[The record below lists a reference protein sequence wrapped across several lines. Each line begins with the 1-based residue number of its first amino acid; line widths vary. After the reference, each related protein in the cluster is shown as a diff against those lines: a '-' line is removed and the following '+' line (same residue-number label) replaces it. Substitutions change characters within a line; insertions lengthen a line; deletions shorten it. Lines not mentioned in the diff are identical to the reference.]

1 MNESLHEMIDRFLKE
16 RRQSERGGWAQ
27 VVPADLEQ
35 LAEIIH
41 SLIDLKCE
49 MDADGDVPIR
59 FRLIN
64 RLETRNLIYDPVPY
78 FGIPGHYDGYKLAEQ
93 VINRNLRIAV
103 DDWSCFDDHRR
114 LDETMRGAHTDGPQG
129 SAIQIRGV

>member
-1 MNESLHEMIDRFLKE
+1 MNAPLREMIDRFLKD
-16 RRQSERGGWAQ
+16 RRQSDCGGWAQ
-27 VVPADLEQ
+27 IVPADLEQ

-49 MDADGDVPIR
+49 RDADGDVPIR

-64 RLETRNLIYDPVPY
+64 RRETRGMIYDPVPY
-78 FGIPGHYDGYKLAEQ
+78 FGIREHDDGYKRAEQ

-103 DDWSCFDDHRR
+103 ADWSKFDDLRR
-114 LDETMRGAHTDGPQG
+114 HDETMRGAHTDGPQG